1 MKTGTNKT
9 KQKPKYDLWQI
20 TAYMLGVAW
29 RGRHWTVFTVGLSLA
44 LVTAGRTI
52 AELLFA
58 PAVLRV
64 LEQGMAL
71 GRLLAVIGG
80 FSVLLV
86 ALTFLQSY
94 LSERNLFGK

>member
-1 MKTGTNKT
+1 METGTNKT

-58 PAVLRV
+58 PACSGCWNRGWRWAVCWRS
-64 LEQGMAL
+64 
-71 GRLLAVIGG
+71 LAA
-80 FSVLLV
+80 FPCCWSH
-86 ALTFLQSY
+86 
-94 LSERNLFGK
+94 